1 MTLHEPVQASL
12 RRAIGLLCL
21 LAGAVALLALA
32 GHGLGHTGLAALG
45 QGLWPL
51 PPLGALL
58 WLLLSGAV
66 MLSTYMSARPGAC
79 RLALLLAL
87 GAALVLI
94 LAWVGAS
101 VGSVWHAL
109 RLPPT
114 QRLSPAT
121 TLAGLG
127 SLLAI
132 LLRWGRPDAAWR
144 NRQAGA
150 LFALVPLVLGMV
162 VLIGYAAGVPLLY
175 VAQRIPMSLPSGLAA
190 TCVGAALSLAMGKEV
205 WPLALFAGSPEPG
218 TGADL
223 LPSVRRPMA
232 VLLVSTA
239 LLLVGVNL
247 VLKRQFLEAREQA
260 QTQLRVIAD
269 LKAAQISRWYGER
282 LGNAER
288 LAHGELV
295 ANQLRRYLARPD
307 EALREGEVRTW
318 MEQLQRGTYAAV
330 VLFDAQGRIRLTA
343 PADGRFTPGSYDQT
357 ELQQALHAKDER
369 VSDLH
374 RDAGQRDSHLCLWIP
389 LGAGRLAD
397 GCAEGVLL
405 LVLDPHQFLYPLLQS
420 WPTPSASAETTLVRR
435 DGDAVLFLSELRHRA
450 GAALDLRIPLGQ
462 DPNLPAAQA
471 VLGQAGVVASRDYRQ
486 VPVLAAFGPVPG
498 TPWSMVAKV
507 DEAEIYGPIRQ
518 RVWALGIGLFVLL
531 SLAALGI
538 GLVVRQRELASTR
551 AQLVLS
557 RRYEWMLREAN
568 DIILLLDAEGR
579 ILEANA
585 QAAAHYGYT
594 EAELRG
600 MRVVDLRAPGTQG
613 EWEELFDKVL
623 RLGSL
628 RFESLHVRRD
638 GSTFPVEVS
647 AGTLQIGDRL
657 YVNSFVRDITERR
670 THERDLQRMTQ
681 LYSALSQVNQAIVWS
696 PTQPALLAKI
706 CEVLVEFGR
715 FDMAW
720 IGWNDPLTHQVS
732 VAASHGDCHGY
743 LDRIRVESG
752 DSILA
757 QGPVGTAIREAC
769 PCVIND
775 FLTAA
780 GTKPWR
786 EAAAA
791 AGFGSTAAFPI
802 RRGGEVVGA
811 LAVYAG
817 EADFF
822 GTHEAA
828 LLIEAAMD
836 ISFAM
841 DHLAGE
847 TRRQEAEAALIE
859 SEQQLREA
867 QEAGGIGTY
876 TWNIA
881 EDRWKSSAQLDRI
894 FGIDA
899 THPRNLAG
907 WIAVVAPHF
916 REQLQ
921 AYVAGIMSRH
931 EPFDLD
937 YPIVRLADQAPR
949 WVHGQGT
956 LSWDA
961 EGNPLALKGVIQDI
975 TDRKR
980 AEAQYQKA
988 SVVLEQSPLAVL
1000 ITDLRGT
1007 IEYVN
1012 PAFTAITGY
1021 SAEEAI
1027 GQNPRLL
1034 KSPSALPEQYRQ
1046 LWETLTR
1053 GEVWV
1058 GIFENRRKDGVL
1070 FQERATI
1077 APIRDRA
1084 GAITGYVG
1092 MKEDT
1097 TRLKKD
1103 REERRS
1109 LEAQLQQS
1117 QKLES
1122 LGSLAGGVA
1131 HDMNNVLGAIL
1142 GLASTLREQADPAT
1156 ASARNLDTIV
1166 SACMRGRGVVKG
1178 LLYFAQK
1185 DLQEEQL
1192 IDLNGL
1198 IEELK
1203 QLLGHSMRQRIQ
1215 LGLDLQKGLGLVRAD
1230 GGALSHAIMN
1240 LCVNAMDAMP
1250 AGGVMH
1256 LQTSTSAEG
1265 GLELRVRD
1273 TGEGMAPEVLAKAME
1288 PFFTTKPQGKGTG
1301 LGLAMVYGTMKAHDG
1316 RFELLSQPGHG
1327 TEAILHFPASRVVPR
1342 ASTPGEVTA
1351 ATPVPTS
1358 ALRILMVDD
1367 DELIRESVAPMLEML
1382 GHTVATAASGL
1393 HALRLLESP
1402 LPVDLVILDMNMPGM
1417 GGAEVLP
1424 RILELRPGMP
1434 VILSTG
1440 YSDHEI
1446 APLLAEYPGV
1456 SGLRKPFSMK
1466 EIKERIAAQGLRPM
1480 AGQDA
1485 HVPGAS

>member
-1 MTLHEPVQASL
+1 MSL
-12 RRAIGLLCL
+12 RELGQAAHRRTGLLLCL
-21 LAGAVALLALA
+21 LAGAVALLALV
-32 GHGLGHTGLAALG
+32 GQVTGHTGLSTLG
-45 QGLWPL
+45 PGLWPL
-51 PPLGALL
+51 PPFGALL

-66 MLSTYMSARPGAC
+66 LLPTLLPTRPAAR

-87 GAALVLI
+87 AALLVLA
-94 LAWVGAS
+94 LSWEEAVSGPAWWG
-101 VGSVWHAL
+101 L
-109 RLPPT
+109 LLT
-114 QRLSPAT
+114 PAQQISLVT
-121 TLAGLG
+121 ALAGLG

-132 LLRWGRPDAAWR
+132 LFRWWRPEPARWI
-144 NRQAGA
+144 RQGGA
-150 LFALVPLVLGMV
+150 LLALVPLALGTV
-162 VLIGYAAGVPLLY
+162 VLIGYAEGVPLLY
-175 VAQRIPMSLPSGLAA
+175 VGQRIPMSLPSALAA
-190 TCVGAALSLAMGKEV
+190 TCLGAALTLAMGKDV
-205 WPLALFAGSPEPG
+205 WPLALFAGASEEASGP
-218 TGADL
+218 DL
-223 LPSVRRPMA
+223 RQSVRKPMA
-232 VLLVSTA
+232 VFLATA
-239 LLLVGVNL
+239 VLLLVGANL
-247 VLKRQFLEAREQA
+247 VAKRQFLEAREQA
-260 QTQLRVIAD
+260 QRQLRAIAD
-269 LKAAQISRWYGER
+269 LKSAQLSRWYGER

-295 ANQLRRYLARPD
+295 ANQLRRFLARPSD
-307 EALREGEVRTW
+307 ASRAGEVRTW

-330 VLFDAQGRIRLTA
+330 VLFDARGRIRLAA
-343 PADGRFTPGSYDQT
+343 PAEPRFTPGSYDAT
-357 ELQQALHAKDER
+357 ELQRAMHAKDVL

-389 LGAGRLAD
+389 LGVGTQAD
-397 GCAEGVLL
+397 GRAEGVLL
-405 LVLDPHQFLYPLLQS
+405 LALDPQPFLYPLLQS
-420 WPTPSASAETTLVRR
+420 WPTPSATAETTLSRR
-435 DGDAVLFLSELRHRA
+435 DGDAVLYLSELRHRA
-450 GAALDLRIPLGQ
+450 GAALNLRIPLGEN
-462 DPNLPAAQA
+462 PTLPAALA
-471 VLGQAGVVASRDYRQ
+471 VLGQAGVVAGRDYRQ
-486 VPVLAAFGPVPG
+486 VPVLAAFGPVAG
-498 TPWSMVAKV
+498 TPWALVAKV
-507 DEAEIYGPIRQ
+507 DEAEIFGPIRQ
-518 RVWALGIGLFVLL
+518 RVRALGISLFALL

-538 GLVVRQRELASTR
+538 GLVVRQRDVAATR

-585 QAAAHYGYT
+585 QAEAHYGYPL
-594 EAELRG
+594 AELRG
-600 MRVVDLRAPGTQG
+600 MCVVELRAPGTRG
-613 EWEELFDKVL
+613 DWRELFEQVL

-638 GSTFPVEVS
+638 GSTFPVEIS
-647 AGTLQIGDRL
+647 AGTVQIGDHL

-670 THERDLQRMTQ
+670 IQERELQRMTQ
-681 LYSALSQVNQAIVWS
+681 LYAALSQVNQAIVWS
-696 PTQPALLAKI
+696 PTRQALLDKI

-720 IGWNDPLTHQVS
+720 IGWNDPLTQQVA
-732 VAASHGDCHGY
+732 VAASYGDSKGY
-743 LDRIRVESG
+743 LSGIRVESG

-775 FLTAA
+775 FLTAPGA
-780 GTKPWR
+780 EPWR
-786 EAAAA
+786 EAAAE
-791 AGFGSTAAFPI
+791 AGFGSVAAFPI

-828 LLIEAAMD
+828 LLLEAAMD

-847 TRRQEAEAALIE
+847 TRRQEAEAALKE

-876 TWNIA
+876 TWNIQ
-881 EDRWKSSAQLDRI
+881 EDGWKGSAQLDRI

-899 THPRNLAG
+899 AYSRNLAG
-907 WIAVVAPHF
+907 WTAIVAPDF
-916 REQLQ
+916 RDQLQ
-921 AYVAGIMSRH
+921 AYVAGIIARH

-937 YPIVRLADQAPR
+937 YPIVRSSDGAQR
-949 WVHGQGT
+949 WVHGQG
-956 LSWDA
+956 SFHWDA
-961 EGNPLALKGVIQDI
+961 EGRPLALVGIIQDI

-980 AEAQYQKA
+980 AEGHLRKT
-988 SVVLEQSPLAVL
+988 SVALEQSPLSVL
-1000 ITDLRGT
+1000 ITDLQGT

-1021 SAEEAI
+1021 SAKEAI

-1034 KSPSALPEQYRQ
+1034 KSPSAPPEQYRQ
-1046 LWETLTR
+1046 MWDTLTK

-1058 GIFENRRKDGVL
+1058 GFLENRKKDGEL
-1070 FQERATI
+1070 FHERATI
-1077 APIRDRA
+1077 APVRDAA
-1084 GAITGYVG
+1084 GVITGYIA

-1097 TRLKKD
+1097 TRAKKD
-1103 REERRS
+1103 RDERRS

-1142 GLASTLREQADPAT
+1142 SLASTLREQADPAT
-1156 ASARNLDTIV
+1156 ASARNLDTIM

-1198 IEELK
+1198 IEEMS
-1203 QLLGHSMRQRIQ
+1203 QLLSRSMRQRIQ

-1230 GGALSHAIMN
+1230 GGAVSHAIMN

-1250 AGGVMH
+1250 AGGVIH
-1256 LQTSTSAEG
+1256 LQTSASAEG
-1265 GLELRVRD
+1265 GLDLRVRD

-1316 RFELLSQPGHG
+1316 RFELLSQLGQG
-1327 TEAILHFPASRVVPR
+1327 TEAILHFPASRVVVGAPEP
-1342 ASTPGEVTA
+1342 AEAPATA
-1351 ATPVPTS
+1351 PVPAP
-1358 ALRILMVDD
+1358 ALRILLVDD
-1367 DELIRESVAPMLEML
+1367 DELIREAVAPMLEML
-1382 GHTVATAASGL
+1382 GHTVATAASGQQ
-1393 HALRLLESP
+1393 ALRLLASP
-1402 LPVDLVILDMNMPGM
+1402 LPVELVILDMNMPGM
-1417 GGAEVLP
+1417 NGAEVLP
-1424 RILELRPGMP
+1424 RLLELRPGTP
-1434 VILSTG
+1434 VILATG

-1446 APLLAEYPGV
+1446 APLLAAYPGV
-1456 SGLRKPFSMK
+1456 SGLMKPFSMK
-1466 EIKERIAAQGLRPM
+1466 EIQGKIAALGIRPGV
-1480 AGQDA
+1480 GQDLP
-1485 HVPGAS
+1485 VPGAT